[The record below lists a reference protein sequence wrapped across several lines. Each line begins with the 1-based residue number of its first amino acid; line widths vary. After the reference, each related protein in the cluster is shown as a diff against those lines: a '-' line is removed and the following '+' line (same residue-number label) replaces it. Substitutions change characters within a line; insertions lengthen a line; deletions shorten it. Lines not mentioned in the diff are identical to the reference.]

1 MKGTVFLE
9 PGSTAAKHLQSV
21 ITDRSD
27 DGLLFIECSE
37 VKING
42 AYLECTLKPQANS
55 TAWQYLAFAAKDVA
69 LVVKD

>member
-9 PGSTAAKHLQSV
+9 PGSTAAKHLQST

-27 DGLLFIECSE
+27 DGLLFIECDE
-37 VKING
+37 IRFHG
-42 AYLECTLKPQANS
+42 AYLECTPKQHTKPN
-55 TAWQYLAFAAKDVA
+55 TWQYLVFASKDVA